1 MLNTSKVKN
10 TLRPSL
16 FGGLISLAGT
26 ALGAGDIEFNTD
38 VLDLSDRSNIDLS
51 QFARSG
57 FILPGTY
64 SMVVQINSQALSEQ
78 SVAFYPPDNDPK
90 GSQACISPAL
100 VQQLGLKES
109 DADKLTWWKG
119 GECLDTE
126 GLPGMEV
133 SGDLATSTLSI
144 SLPQAY
150 LEYSDIN
157 WDPPSRWDEG
167 VPGLLVDYNLTALT
181 SYRRDNGNRNNLSGN
196 GTIGANAGAWR
207 LRADWQGRVE
217 KTRDGGSRP
226 QRLEWSRYYAYRAIP
241 ALKARL
247 VVGEDYLYSDL
258 FDSFRFT
265 GAALNS
271 DESQLPPNLRGYAPE
286 VVGVAKTN
294 AKVVIS
300 QQGRVLYETLVAAGP
315 FRIQDLN
322 DAVSGRLDVRV
333 EEQDGSVHTSQV
345 DTAGVPYLT
354 RPGRVRYK
362 LATGRPS
369 NLQYGAE
376 GDFFGTGEFSWGV
389 SNGWSLFGG
398 GITDNNY
405 RALSVGVGRDLLA
418 FGAISLD
425 ATQSRAE
432 VWNQT
437 LSGKSYRLQYSK
449 NFEEYDSQVTFAG
462 YRFSEKNYLSMSEYL
477 DARHYGMNGERR
489 GEVVYDQY
497 GNYIE
502 NWRPIGGSKAQYT
515 VTVNKQF
522 RDLGATVYASYN
534 KQTYWDRPDTHRW
547 NLSVSRYFN
556 LGTVKNMSLS
566 LNTYRTRDYNYK
578 DNGVSLTVSLPLG
591 PTGTLSLD
599 ANRGAGTNRFSTRY
613 SDRIDER
620 NSYQLTAANN
630 SASGYLS
637 HVGEQA
643 DVNLSVS
650 QQEGNYSS
658 LSMSA
663 RGGGTLTADG
673 GALHRST
680 STGGTRLMVDTAGV
694 ADVPVRGY
702 GTPTRS
708 NAFGKA
714 VIADVSSYQRTA
726 ASVDLASL
734 PSNVE
739 ATQSVTQ
746 LTLTEGAIGYRSLEV
761 ISGAKA
767 MAVLRLSDGSSPPFG
782 ATVKNLKQQDT
793 GIVND
798 GGNVYLSGIQAG
810 DQMVVSWG
818 GAEQCRLT
826 LPVILP
832 ADGLTDALQL
842 HCQRVVAE
850 PSLPEPTLPQPAALT
865 GNSIDTE
872 NTSS

>member
-1 MLNTSKVKN
+1 M
-10 TLRPSL
+10 
-16 FGGLISLAGT
+16 
-26 ALGAGDIEFNTD
+26 GAGNIEFNTD

-64 SMVVQINSQALSEQ
+64 SMVVQINTQPISEQ
-78 SVAFYPPDNDPK
+78 SVAFYPPDDDPK
-90 GSQACISPAL
+90 GSQACLSQAL
-100 VQQLGLKES
+100 VEQLGLKAS
-109 DADKLTWWKG
+109 GTAKLAWWRG
-119 GECLDTE
+119 GECLDIQ

-133 SGDLATSTLSI
+133 SGDLATSTLNI

-150 LEYSDIN
+150 LEYSTIN

-167 VPGLLVDYNLTALT
+167 VPGLLIDYNLTALS
-181 SYRRDNGNRNNLSGN
+181 SYRKNDGARNNVTGN
-196 GTIGANAGAWR
+196 GTLGANAGAWR
-207 LRADWQGRVE
+207 LRADWQGHLE
-217 KTRDGGSRP
+217 KGREGATGGRK
-226 QRLEWSRYYAYRAIP
+226 LDWSRYYAYRAIP
-241 ALKARL
+241 ALQARL

-286 VVGVAKTN
+286 VIGVAKTN
-294 AKVVIS
+294 AKVIIS

-322 DAVSGRLDVRV
+322 DAVTGRLDVRV
-333 EEQDGSVHTSQV
+333 EEQDGSIHAFQV

-362 LATGRPS
+362 LAAGRPS

-376 GDFFGTGEFSWGV
+376 GDFFGTGEFSWGI

-398 GITDNNY
+398 GISDNNY
-405 RALSVGVGRDLLA
+405 RALSAGVGRDLLA

-425 ATQSRAE
+425 VTQSQAN
-432 VWNQT
+432 VWNDT

-449 NFEEYDSQVTFAG
+449 NFEQYDSQVTFAG
-462 YRFSEKNYLSMSEYL
+462 YRFSEKNFLSMSEYL
-477 DARHYGMNGERR
+477 DARHYGLNGERR
-489 GEVVYDQY
+489 RREVYDQY
-497 GNYIE
+497 GEYPDSPI
-502 NWRPIGGSKAQYT
+502 PIGDSKALYT

-522 RDLGATVYASYN
+522 RDVGATVYASYN
-534 KQTYWDRPDTHRW
+534 KQTYWGRPDTQRW
-547 NLSVSRYFN
+547 NVSASRYFK

-566 LNTYRTRDYNYK
+566 LNLYRTLEYSYK
-578 DNGVSLTVSLPLG
+578 DNGVALTVSLPLG
-591 PTGTLSLD
+591 RTGTLSLD
-599 ANRGAGTNRFSTRY
+599 ANRAAGDNRFSTRY

-620 NSYQLTAANN
+620 NSYQLSASNS

-643 DVNLSVS
+643 DINVS
-650 QQEGNYSS
+650 ASKQEGNYNS
-658 LSMSA
+658 LSLSA
-663 RGGGTLTADG
+663 RGGGTLTPYGA
-673 GALHRST
+673 ALHRNNG
-680 STGGTRLMVDTAGV
+680 TGGTRLMVDTAGV
-694 ADVPVRGY
+694 SDVPVRGY

-708 NAFGKA
+708 NIFGKA
-714 VIADVSSYQRTA
+714 VISDISSYQRTA
-726 ASVDLASL
+726 ASVDLESL

-746 LTLTEGAIGYRSLEV
+746 LTLTEGAIGYRSLDV
-761 ISGAKA
+761 IAGEKA
-767 MAVLRLSDGSSPPFG
+767 MAVLRLPDGTSPPFG
-782 ATVKNLKQQDT
+782 AMVKNIKQQDT

-810 DQMVVSWG
+810 EQMTVSWG
-818 GAEQCRLT
+818 GVERCILT

-832 ADGLTDALQL
+832 FDGLTNALQL
-842 HCQRVVAE
+842 RCQMVAVA
-850 PSLPEPTLPQPAALT
+850 PSLPEPAALT
-865 GNSIDTE
+865 GKHTE
-872 NTSS
+872 MESTAS